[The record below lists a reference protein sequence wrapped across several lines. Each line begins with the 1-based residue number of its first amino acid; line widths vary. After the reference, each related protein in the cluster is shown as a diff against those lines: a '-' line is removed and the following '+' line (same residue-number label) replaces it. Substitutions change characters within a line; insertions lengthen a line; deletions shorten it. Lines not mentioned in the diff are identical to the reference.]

1 MYKAKMSVITPN
13 EKKKTQIKKFKQK
26 KMKVKVDQKQ
36 SHQAQFKTHENEVG
50 CKQCIKESVHVC
62 KEDAKNKMW
71 TKRGG
76 WPHSGGLRGGA
87 PAGRSSNV
95 STLKDLM

>member
-1 MYKAKMSVITPN
+1 MTAITLD
-13 EKKKTQIKKFKQK
+13 EKKKTQVKKLKQEK
-26 KMKVKVDQKQ
+26 RIVQVDQKQ

-50 CKQCIKESVHVC
+50 CKQCIKESVHMC
-62 KEDAKNKMW
+62 KEDAENKMW

-87 PAGRSSNV
+87 PAGRSSKV
-95 STLKDLM
+95 SSLKDLV